1 MIKYLVIGDPI
12 GHSRSP
18 GMQNAAFAACGL
30 GRPYGIK
37 KVTAEELPDF
47 FEFARKNYFG
57 VNITVPHK
65 IRAAELADS
74 LTERAGEC
82 GSVNT
87 LIISE
92 NSILG
97 DSTDG
102 VGLEMALKYCFNST
116 LEGKKI
122 LFCGAGGAA
131 RATAVHLAGCGVTE
145 ISFINR
151 TIEKAQE
158 LSDLCRK
165 KNPALVSEVI
175 VPADD
180 VLGCAAV
187 GRADFLIQATSLG
200 LKESDPMPLNASWLE
215 KGMKVKIFDTI
226 YHSTKLQK
234 YAEELSLS
242 WANGKEMLVQQGAE
256 SFRLWTKLVPPLE
269 VMREG
274 FDKGDDL
281 Q

>member
-1 MIKYLVIGDPI
+1 
-12 GHSRSP
+12 
-18 GMQNAAFAACGL
+18 
-30 GRPYGIK
+30 
-37 KVTAEELPDF
+37 
-47 FEFARKNYFG
+47 
-57 VNITVPHK
+57 
-65 IRAAELADS
+65 
-74 LTERAGEC
+74 
-82 GSVNT
+82 
-87 LIISE
+87 
-92 NSILG
+92 
-97 DSTDG
+97 
-102 VGLEMALKYCFNST
+102 MAVKYCFNST

-131 RATAVHLAGCGVTE
+131 RATAVHLSGCGVTE

-158 LSDLCRK
+158 LSDFCCK

-180 VLGCAAV
+180 VLGRAAV

-256 SFRLWTKLVPPLE
+256 SFRLWTKIVPPLE
-269 VMREG
+269 IMREG
-274 FDKGDDL
+274 FDKGE
-281 Q
+281 